1 MVFGLHNLGRIF
13 VLKSILCL
21 LVFVATSS
29 ISKSQALVPEK
40 ELLSHEGFEAYPWI
54 QDRDLEED
62 LSFRAIILEASSK
75 YNLDYRLLEAIIQV
89 ESNFDPNVTSPKG
102 AIGLMQIRPAS
113 VGNPKAEELLDPYLN
128 IMTGSR
134 ILRELLDSFDGEL
147 ELALAAYNAGL
158 SVVREYG
165 GLPPYPETRA
175 YVKKVLSQL
184 EKGNRHKRS

>member
-1 MVFGLHNLGRIF
+1 MIFRLHNLGRIF
-13 VLKSILCL
+13 VLKAILCL

-40 ELLSHEGFEAYPWI
+40 EILSHEGFEAYPWI
-54 QDRDLEED
+54 QDRDLDED

-102 AIGLMQIRPAS
+102 AIGLMQIRPAP
-113 VGNPKAEELLDPYLN
+113 VGSPKAEELLDPYLN

-134 ILRELLDSFDGEL
+134 ILRELLDSFNGDL